1 MLSRNSSTSSSVRPS
16 YSNTSTS
23 LHRSTS
29 SVGANNQG
37 KLGSTMSSNNLAP
50 STGKRLR
57 QIDMETVAIHN
68 EETFSI
74 HYIYIYLYFIAYA
87 DSGCCTSPR
96 PESTQST
103 VSTRSA
109 ISNSTKMQN
118 GYTTSKEEPVL
129 NGKDDI
135 HDDRVPCEFC
145 GELRCKETI
154 MRHQVCNL
162 FGK

>member
-1 MLSRNSSTSSSVRPS
+1 
-16 YSNTSTS
+16 
-23 LHRSTS
+23 
-29 SVGANNQG
+29 
-37 KLGSTMSSNNLAP
+37 MSSNNLAP

-57 QIDMETVAIHN
+57 QIDMDTVTLYTTKKHLVY
-68 EETFSI
+68 TMYTYT
-74 HYIYIYLYFIAYA
+74 YIFIAYA

-154 MRHQVCNL
+154 MRHQVCKL
-162 FGK
+162 FGKTIMVFLLDNFVHDSILRIKTSL

>member
-1 MLSRNSSTSSSVRPS
+1 MKKHLV
-16 YSNTSTS
+16 Y
-23 LHRSTS
+23 
-29 SVGANNQG
+29 
-37 KLGSTMSSNNLAP
+37 
-50 STGKRLR
+50 
-57 QIDMETVAIHN
+57 
-68 EETFSI
+68 
-74 HYIYIYLYFIAYA
+74 YIYTYIFIAYG

-109 ISNSTKMQN
+109 ISNTTKMQN
-118 GYTTSKEEPVL
+118 GNTTSKDEPVL

-154 MRHQVCNL
+154 MRHQVCKL
-162 FGK
+162 FGKTIMVFLLDNFVHDSILRIKTSL

>member
-1 MLSRNSSTSSSVRPS
+1 MYT
-16 YSNTSTS
+16 YT
-23 LHRSTS
+23 
-29 SVGANNQG
+29 
-37 KLGSTMSSNNLAP
+37 
-50 STGKRLR
+50 
-57 QIDMETVAIHN
+57 
-68 EETFSI
+68 
-74 HYIYIYLYFIAYA
+74 YIFIAYG

-109 ISNSTKMQN
+109 VSNSTKMQN
-118 GYTTSKEEPVL
+118 GNTTSKEEPVL

-154 MRHQVCNL
+154 MRHQVCKQTPRYSRVIL
-162 FGK
+162 FTHDSIRRNKMSL